1 MLKLDIIR
9 EWLIRNGINEQE
21 LNNIEVPPVLNDLAN
36 YLKITLENND
46 ELGSL
51 IINLLIEIENIKR
64 RIEVLENA

>member
-1 MLKLDIIR
+1 MDLEILKQ
-9 EWLIRNGINEQE
+9 WLIQNGIDEQE

>member
-1 MLKLDIIR
+1 MDLETLR
-9 EWLIRNGINEQE
+9 EWLIQNGVSEQE

-51 IINLLIEIENIKR
+51 IVNLLVEIENLKR

>member
-1 MLKLDIIR
+1 LLKLDIIR
-9 EWLIRNGINEQE
+9 EWLIQNGVNEQE

-46 ELGSL
+46 ELGNL
-51 IINLLIEIENIKR
+51 IVNLLIEIENLKR